1 MLAAAAEADAQMGRN
16 KATKFF
22 TYNTKYR
29 PNSQKYGTVAIK
41 LCPITT
47 FQITN
52 QYSEKDCELK
62 SHLFTTQILS
72 EFGTLVVVLNSFS
85 KNFLRQRQT
94 LHKNPKFHLNTPPQ
108 PEHQRERERLMQ
120 YTKLFF
126 FFPLNIKA
134 DSGS

>member
-94 LHKNPKFHLNTPPQ
+94 LHKNPKFHLNNPTPARAP
-108 PEHQRERERLMQ
+108 QREREINAVH
-120 YTKLFF
+120 KIIF
-126 FFPLNIKA
+126 FFPPNIKA
-134 DSGS
+134 DGGS

>member
-1 MLAAAAEADAQMGRN
+1 MGRN

-94 LHKNPKFHLNTPPQ
+94 LHKNPEFHLNTPPQ
-108 PEHQRERERLMQ
+108 PEHHREIERLMEH
-120 YTKLFF
+120 TKLFF
-126 FFPLNIKA
+126 FFFPPRHKSRQWILISPYPIIMK
-134 DSGS
+134 